1 MNIIALPKSLYYF
14 KKTSGPTTQSGI
26 VFLQICQ
33 VGELAIIHK
42 WNEPNLARGQTV
54 K

>member
-1 MNIIALPKSLYYF
+1 MNIATLPKSLYYF
-14 KKTSGPTTQSGI
+14 LKTSGPTTQAGI
-26 VFLQICQ
+26 FFQICQ
-33 VGELAIIHK
+33 VGGLAIIHK